1 MQKRQVGAGDVEGLV
16 FYTAVGKEVLQVVG
30 EEVGNADGL
39 HFSCQMGVLQG
50 TPDLPVLFKVTLFGT
65 EAGPAGMG
73 GKMLGAAGGE
83 DGVCRLLQKLRIEG
97 GHGDGVGED
106 GGGSGTGHVVGDF
119 VPPVKF
125 ADV

>member
-1 MQKRQVGAGDVEGLV
+1 MSERKLETPMVFTFLPDGRPPGYARPLGSLQSSAFRHGD
-16 FYTAVGKEVLQVVG
+16 
-30 EEVGNADGL
+30 
-39 HFSCQMGVLQG
+39 
-50 TPDLPVLFKVTLFGT
+50 
-65 EAGPAGMG
+65 GPAGMG
-73 GKMLGAAGGE
+73 GKILDAAFGE
-83 DGVCRLLQKLRIEG
+83 DGVCHLLQKLRIEG